1 LFCQQRQ
8 FVQSTTAGTAEFISL
23 LKFYFMSNEKNSVRL
38 TGFAGTDPVIV
49 DFANHKRL
57 ARISLAVNESYRTSS
72 GELVTQTQWVN
83 LAFWNK
89 KVELIEG
96 LVKKGTGFSIEGR
109 LTTQSYKDKKG
120 EPRYTTEIVVNTVE
134 MMVAAPVLVS

>member
-1 LFCQQRQ
+1 
-8 FVQSTTAGTAEFISL
+8 
-23 LKFYFMSNEKNSVRL
+23 MSNMKNSVRL

-57 ARISLAVNESYRTSS
+57 ARISLAVHESYRTSS

-96 LVKKGTGFSIEGR
+96 LVKKGTGFSVEGR
-109 LTTQSYKDKKG
+109 LSTQNYKDKKG
-120 EPRYTTEIVVNTVE
+120 EPRFTTEIVVNTVE
-134 MMVAAPVLVS
+134 MMTPVPVLVS